1 MRPDRNTVKKRA
13 RMIQGTVG
21 VVCVA
26 MLAFVLGWAIK
37 NAVTGFGGGAEEIKT
52 AEPSSSAA
60 DISNTDSAA
69 SETGSAPDGSAVQDD
84 AAAQNDA
91 ASQTTTVTT
100 AALSEQ
106 TAPEVTT
113 TRTNYTGWMTEDTPG
128 QQQGGQTDVTPV
140 NQFPESADIA
150 DYFTDAVFIGNSL
163 TVGLSMNC
171 GKPLATFYASTG
183 LNVNT
188 VWDSATIALDN
199 GSYGTVFDALAQKQF
214 SRVYVMFG
222 INEVGW
228 PYWDVFRTNYAKVVD
243 KIKELQP
250 GAKIYIESILP
261 VSSKAVETD
270 PVFTTDKIDGLN
282 EYVKNVAADTGTT
295 YLDVNSALRQ
305 ADGSLPEEASTDGIH
320 LMKDY
325 CMNWLKYLADHK

>member
-1 MRPDRNTVKKRA
+1 MRPDRKTVKKRA
-13 RMIQGTVG
+13 RVMQGTVG
-21 VVCVA
+21 VVCLA
-26 MLAFVLGWAIK
+26 MLAFVLGWAVR
-37 NAVTGFGGGAEEIKT
+37 NAVKGPDDGSEIKT
-52 AEPSSSAA
+52 ADPVTSSAA
-60 DISNTDSAA
+60 ETSGSDSSAGLLTESSAA
-69 SETGSAPDGSAVQDD
+69 ESTAQDD
-84 AAAQNDA
+84 AVP
-91 ASQTTTVTT
+91 QTTTVT
-100 AALSEQ
+100 AASIPEQ
-106 TAPEVTT
+106 TATEVTT
-113 TRTNYTGWMTEDTPG
+113 TRTNYTGWMTEDTENT
-128 QQQGGQTDVTPV
+128 QQGGQTDTTPAGT
-140 NQFPESADIA
+140 FPESTDIA
-150 DYFTDAVFIGNSL
+150 DDFSDAVFIGNSL

-183 LNVNT
+183 LNVNS

-199 GSYGTVFDALAQKQF
+199 GGYGTVFDALAQKQF
-214 SRVYVMFG
+214 ARVYVMFG

-228 PYWDVFRTNYAKVVD
+228 PYWDVFRTNYGEVIN

-282 EYVKNVAADTGTT
+282 EYVKNVAADTGTV

-320 LMKDY
+320 LMKNY
-325 CMNWLKYLADHK
+325 CMIWLKYLADHK